1 MCRANP
7 KEEFVAKTARKS
19 LPLALELLSTD
30 HRKVEELFREFED
43 MKEAED
49 DSRIAVAQK
58 ICAELT
64 VHAQIEEELIY
75 PWIRENIDE
84 TDMIAE
90 AEVEHASLKQLI
102 AEIEPVGEPDEAFDA
117 KVKVL
122 SEYVKHHVKEE
133 ENEIFPEVADE
144 KEELDELGQELAA
157 RKAEIR
163 SEMGLPDEDEGEPSA
178 KAPPGGGK
186 KKPGSTQRASR

>member
-1 MCRANP
+1 
-7 KEEFVAKTARKS
+7 VAKTARKS

>member
-1 MCRANP
+1 M
-7 KEEFVAKTARKS
+7 AKTPEKS
-19 LPLALELLSTD
+19 LPLALELLSSD

-64 VHAQIEEELIY
+64 VHAQVEEELIY

-102 AEIEPVGEPDEAFDA
+102 AEIEPIGEPDEAFDA

-122 SEYVKHHVKEE
+122 GEYIRHHVNEE
-133 ENEIFPEVADE
+133 ENEMFPKVRDMQ
-144 KEELDELGQELAA
+144 EELDELGQELAA

-163 SEMGLPDEDEGEPSA
+163 AEMGLPGEDEGEPGA

-186 KKPGSTQRASR
+186 KKPGNSQRASR